1 MKRVSPP
8 PSFSLFLSLLAA
20 ANAVAA
26 GTFSTAP
33 LTGDADS
40 GISGD
45 NAYTHAIDMGDAGN
59 RTINGA
65 VFTGSGG
72 GGNPTT
78 SSYETTNIPNVL
90 SNWPGVNPPGPSV
103 SGATGGLFTN
113 FNYGGAPA
121 ETLTLRHL
129 RVGQQYQTTFY
140 NALWGGPRAQ
150 TITTSDGGSIVFDQ
164 DGTAASLLRYTFTA
178 TSSTQTFTITPS
190 NPASSFHHYGF
201 TNQALGQKA
210 LFTDNFRAP
219 GNPDTFDLNFNNAA
233 RQGGSIV
240 TTSGVKSW
248 VRAGNTQVG
257 NSTGGVDA
265 GNYLL
270 TAFGGTAALDH
281 NFNGSASAGGL
292 SVSFDMAP
300 NSTAFGDT
308 TNWQAINIGQ
318 SAADKNSFV
327 NAPVP
332 HLGVLFRGNGL
343 MEVWDGNTNVTPVN
357 PSYSPVSLTNQLTR
371 IEMLFTDPGD
381 QNPFDGVGQTDLALY
396 VNGVLTYNF
405 SKGGGGYADN
415 FINFHNSHI
424 GAVDNLVIAQII
436 PEPGI
441 TALAAT
447 AGALTLRR
455 RRRSA

>member
-1 MKRVSPP
+1 MNPP
-8 PSFSLFLSLLAA
+8 VFRAFSSLFLTLSAPVLQ
-20 ANAVAA
+20 AA

-33 LTGDADS
+33 LTGDGDS

-45 NAYTHAIDMGDAGN
+45 HAYTHAIDMGDAGN

-78 SSYETTNIPNVL
+78 SSYETTNLPNVL
-90 SNWPGVNPPGPSV
+90 ANWPGVNPPGPSV

-113 FNYGGAPA
+113 FNYGGVPA
-121 ETLTLRHL
+121 ETLTLRNL

-140 NALWGGPRAQ
+140 NALWGGPRSQ

-164 DGTAASLLRYTFTA
+164 DATAASLLSYTFTA
-178 TSSTQTFTITPS
+178 TSNTQTFTFTP
-190 NPASSFHHYGF
+190 NQPASFHHYGF
-201 TNQALGQKA
+201 TNQVLGQKA
-210 LFTDNFRAP
+210 LFTDNFYAP
-219 GNPDTFDLNFNNAA
+219 SNPATGDLNFNNAA

-248 VRAGNTQVG
+248 VGAGNTQVG
-257 NSTGGVDA
+257 NPTGAVDS

-270 TAFGGTAALDH
+270 TAFGGTAALDY

-318 SAADKNSFV
+318 SAANKNDFV
-327 NAPVP
+327 NSANP

-357 PSYSPVSLTNQLTR
+357 PAYSAVPLTNQLTR

-415 FINFHNSHI
+415 YLNFHNSHI

-436 PEPGI
+436 PEPGAA
-441 TALAAT
+441 TLAAA
-447 AGALTLRR
+447 AGLMTLRR
-455 RRRSA
+455 RRRCGA